1 MSARNPHPKLAF
13 EIRCSREIFAEE
25 EIGILERY
33 GSELERLANGER
45 LPTTEAQRRFVAAAR
60 DQCPPESIYEKTW
73 AKYVWR
79 VQWESRNRSVMG
91 DRRTLPNDRE
101 EWKRMST
108 TVWSEVR
115 RRAQGQ
121 D

>member
-1 MSARNPHPKLAF
+1 MSARSPHSKPAF
-13 EIRCSREIFAEE
+13 QIRCSREIFTEE

-33 GSELERLANGER
+33 GGELERLANGKR
-45 LPTTEAQRRFVAAAR
+45 LPTTEAQRRFVATAR

-79 VQWESRNRSVMG
+79 VKWESSNRSVMG
-91 DRRTLPNDRE
+91 DRRTMQNDRE
-101 EWKRMST
+101 EWKRMRSA
-108 TVWSEVR
+108 VWSDVR
-115 RRAQGQ
+115 RRAQGR